1 MTDMQGKVV
10 LITGASNGIGRAAA
24 LALARTGA
32 TVALA
37 GRDEKRVDAT
47 VAMIREQSDNDEV
60 RGLLADLST
69 LDATVRHAPSGMRQ
83 LAQEFRRR
91 YSRLDVLLNN
101 AGAAYHERAETVDGI
116 ERTFALNHLAYYQ
129 LSRRLLDMLQASAPA
144 RIVNVSSDAH
154 RQVKA
159 LDFDNIDGRK
169 AWGLRGFTPL
179 RAVQTGQPPLHAR
192 AGAAPGGQRRDG
204 QRAASGGG
212 RDGYIPRYRRAD
224 RLRLRH
230 PGAALHEEAGTG
242 RRHPGVAGDGGRG
255 RADQR
260 RLLRE
265 SPAARAFGG
274 GARRRRG
281 AASVGAQRGVVRAV
295 GGLRPSEQSQP
306 GMLWAC

>member
-47 VAMIREQSDNDEV
+47 VAMIREQSGNDEV
-60 RGLLADLST
+60 QGLLADLSNLT
-69 LDATVRHAPSGMRQ
+69 GMRQ
-83 LAQEFRRR
+83 LANEFRRR

-101 AGAAYHERAETVDGI
+101 AGAAFHERAETVDGI

-169 AWGLRGFTPL
+169 AWGLRGFTPYAQSKL
-179 RAVQTGQPPLHAR
+179 ANVLFTRELAR
-192 AGAAPGGQRRDG
+192 
-204 QRAASGGG
+204 
-212 RDGYIPRYRRAD
+212 
-224 RLRLRH
+224 RL
-230 PGAALHEEAGTG
+230 AGTG
-242 RRHPGVAGDGGRG
+242 VTVNALHPGVVATDIFRDTGGPIGFVFHTLGPLFMRTPEQG
-255 RADQR
+255 ADTLVWLATAAEVADVSGGYFADRKR
-260 RLLRE
+260 RE
-265 SPAARAFGG
+265 PAA
-274 GARRRRG
+274 GARDDD
-281 AASVGAQRGVVRAV
+281 AAQR
-295 GGLRPSEQSQP
+295 
-306 GMLWAC
+306 LWALSAELCGLPVD

>member
-37 GRDEKRVDAT
+37 GRDEKRVNAT
-47 VAMIREQSDNDEV
+47 VAMIREQSDNDEL

-69 LDATVRHAPSGMRQ
+69 LTGMRQ
-83 LAQEFRRR
+83 LANEFRRR
-91 YSRLDVLLNN
+91 YSRLDLLLNN
-101 AGAAYHERAETVDGI
+101 AGAAFHERAETVDGI

-129 LSRRLLDMLQASAPA
+129 LSRLLLDMLQASAPA

-192 AGAAPGGQRRDG
+192 AGTAPGGQRRDG
-204 QRAASGGG
+204 QRHASGRGS
-212 RDGYIPRYRRAD
+212 DGYIPRFRRAD
-224 RLRLRH
+224 RLHLRH

-242 RRHPGVAGDGGRG
+242 RRHPGVAGDGG
-255 RADQR
+255 
-260 RLLRE
+260 
-265 SPAARAFGG
+265 
-274 GARRRRG
+274 
-281 AASVGAQRGVVRAV
+281 
-295 GGLRPSEQSQP
+295 
-306 GMLWAC
+306 

>member
-1 MTDMQGKVV
+1 MTDMRGKVV

-60 RGLLADLST
+60 KGLLADLSNLT
-69 LDATVRHAPSGMRQ
+69 GMRQ
-83 LAQEFRRR
+83 LANEFRRR
-91 YSRLDVLLNN
+91 YSRLDLLLNN
-101 AGAAYHERAETVDGI
+101 AGAAFHERAETVDGI

-129 LSRRLLDMLQASAPA
+129 LSRRLLDMLQRSAPA

-169 AWGLRGFTPL
+169 GLGDEGLHPL
-179 RAVQTGQPPLHAR
+179 RAVQTGQPALHAR
-192 AGAAPGGQRRDG
+192 AGAPRGGHGRDG

-212 RDGYIPRYRRAD
+212 RDGHIPRYRRAD
-224 RLRLRH
+224 RLRLPH

-242 RRHPGVAGDGGRG
+242 RRHPGVAGNGGRG
-255 RADQR
+255 RGRER
-260 RLLRE
+260 RLLRG
-265 SPAARAFGG
+265 SQAARALGG
-274 GARRRRG
+274 GAG
-281 AASVGAQRGVVRAV
+281 
-295 GGLRPSEQSQP
+295 
-306 GMLWAC
+306 